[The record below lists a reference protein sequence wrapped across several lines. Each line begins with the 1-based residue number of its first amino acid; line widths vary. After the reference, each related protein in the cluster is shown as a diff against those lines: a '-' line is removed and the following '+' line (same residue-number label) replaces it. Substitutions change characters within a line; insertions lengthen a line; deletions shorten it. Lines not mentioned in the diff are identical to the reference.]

1 MDGDGHAE
9 VGDGGCAGSEGGLE
23 MYADMM
29 DGESDVRR
37 VCVCACCECSAGALV
52 QVWW

>member
-52 QVWW
+52 